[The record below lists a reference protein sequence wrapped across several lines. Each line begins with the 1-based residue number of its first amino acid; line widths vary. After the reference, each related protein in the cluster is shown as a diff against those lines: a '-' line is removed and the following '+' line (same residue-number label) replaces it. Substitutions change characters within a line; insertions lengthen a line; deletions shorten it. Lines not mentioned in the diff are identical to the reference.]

1 MANPA
6 RTVIV
11 LDESRVY
18 YTESYADW
26 IVSVMEENR
35 SIYILRD
42 STSAERTVLVTEVS

>member
-6 RTVIV
+6 RTVTV
-11 LDESRVY
+11 LEESRVY

-26 IVSVMEENR
+26 IVSVVEENR
-35 SIYILRD
+35 NIYIPRD